1 MRLAD
6 KRASAPVVPGRRQ
19 ILMNKIL
26 VTALVLGAVA
36 KERFAMAGI
45 SVT

>member
-1 MRLAD
+1 MRLPD

-19 ILMNKIL
+19 ILMDKIL
-26 VTALVLGAVA
+26 VTAMALGAVT

-45 SVT
+45 SVA